1 RRWTIA
7 WGFVLAFLASGLLA
21 ASAAATAPVDLG
33 AGFVT
38 DEVGA
43 LTADEMTAAE
53 LRLQDLA
60 SEGEADL
67 FVVFVDDF
75 TDPSTAQD
83 WANDVADET
92 GLGPQQYLLAIAT
105 EGRNYYIS
113 ADEDGPLSFSRVT
126 EIEQIIQPYLSDEDW
141 AGAIDRAASE

>member
-1 RRWTIA
+1 
-7 WGFVLAFLASGLLA
+7 S
-21 ASAAATAPVDLG
+21 
-33 AGFVT
+33 
-38 DEVGA
+38 
-43 LTADEMTAAE
+43 AAE

-75 TDPSTAQD
+75 TDPPNAQQ
-83 WANDVADET
+83 WADAVAMDN

-113 ADEDGPLSFSRVT
+113 ADEEGPISSSRVT
-126 EIEQIIQPYLSDEDW
+126 EIEQNIQPYLSDEDW
-141 AGAIDRAASE
+141 AGAIDRAASEFAAGGGAGGSGLGTILIVLLVAAVIAFIVWL